1 MLQFEELKLQ
11 LEGMEADI
19 KDLANA
25 LGLDRMKMEIEQFVP
40 EDYWEKEGIGWK

>member
-25 LGLDRMKMEIEQFVP
+25 LGLDKMKME
-40 EDYWEKEGIGWK
+40 KELIKRKMLLVNSLE